1 MSIKRLAWCAVGV
14 ALLGGVMATDAVAQD
29 ERCKDELIKSSGKAT
44 ILGTGRARRLAIDN
58 WQREVRQKY
67 GERFMDFTKARGAKA
82 NCESASIGTL
92 GSLNKRCEV
101 SGYPC
106 TVASLEDDEEAG
118 KGGGADNVFTIQR
131 YLRRIGYL
139 ERDDVD
145 GEYGPKT
152 AAAVRKFQ
160 RDEGLRVSGEVDER
174 TAERLRKR
182 AEAEKDRGG
191 PGRNR
196 RG

>member
-1 MSIKRLAWCAVGV
+1 ML
-14 ALLGGVMATDAVAQD
+14 ATDAGAQGA
-29 ERCKDELIKSSGKAT
+29 RCKEEVVKASGKAT

-67 GERFMDFTKARGAKA
+67 GEQFMDFTKASQAKVS
-82 NCESASIGTL
+82 CESASIGAL

-101 SGYPC
+101 AAYPC
-106 TVASLEDDEEAG
+106 TTSTIEDDEFAG
-118 KGGGADNVFTIQR
+118 KEGGTDNVFTIQR
-131 YLRRIGYL
+131 FLRRAGYL

-145 GEYGPKT
+145 GDYGPKT

-160 RDEGLRVSGEVDER
+160 RDEGLRATGEVDER
-174 TAERLRKR
+174 TFERLRKR
-182 AEAEKDRGG
+182 AEGGDRDRG
-191 PGRNR
+191 RDRR